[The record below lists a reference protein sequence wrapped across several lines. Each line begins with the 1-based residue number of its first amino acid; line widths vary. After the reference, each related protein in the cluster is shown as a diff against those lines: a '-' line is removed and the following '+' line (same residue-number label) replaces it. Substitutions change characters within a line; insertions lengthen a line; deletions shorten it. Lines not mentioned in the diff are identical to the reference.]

1 MTFDQRLFVAIKE
14 MQKFGYTPQYLINMI
29 SRYGAIN
36 AVKKLV
42 IKPEISQGLQRLQK
56 ENALE
61 LSLESIILEPEW
73 ENIFT
78 EKERDIAKKKLILLN
93 NSIRQNGV

>member
-1 MTFDQRLFVAIKE
+1 MTFDQRLLAAINE
-14 MQKFGYTPQYLINMI
+14 MHKFGYTPQYLVNMVN
-29 SRYGAIN
+29 RYGAIN

-42 IKPEISQGLQRLQK
+42 IKPEISQGLLRLQK
-56 ENALE
+56 ENALK

-78 EKERDIAKKKLILLN
+78 EKERHIAKKKLIFLN
-93 NSIRQNGV
+93 NNVRQNGV

>member
-1 MTFDQRLFVAIKE
+1 MTFEQRLLVAIKE
-14 MQKFGYTPQYLINMI
+14 MQKFSYTPHYLVNMI

-42 IKPEISQGLQRLQK
+42 IKPEISQGLLRLQK

-61 LSLESIILEPEW
+61 LSLESIILE
-73 ENIFT
+73 
-78 EKERDIAKKKLILLN
+78 
-93 NSIRQNGV
+93 S